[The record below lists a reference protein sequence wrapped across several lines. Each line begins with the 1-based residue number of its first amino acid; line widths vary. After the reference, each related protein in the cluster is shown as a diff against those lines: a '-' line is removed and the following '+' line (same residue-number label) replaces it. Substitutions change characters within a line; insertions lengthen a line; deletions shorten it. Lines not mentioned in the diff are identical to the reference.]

1 MPQAGTSRATMEP
14 AELGLRERK
23 KQRTRRALRMA
34 AIRLVAERGLDGVS
48 VDEIA
53 AAAEVSTRTFFNYFP
68 TKDEAIVGLDPE
80 DIREITEAVSA
91 RRADESPLEALREV
105 MLQRAALVA
114 PEQADLWPLR
124 LAIIRR
130 HPHLMAANAASW
142 SSYEN
147 ALAEA
152 AGRRCGLDPA
162 RDPYPAVLVAAV
174 LAVVRTL
181 SVRWQEFPGAPLV
194 EVLGQAFDS
203 LARGLPPPQP
213 HESSRGAAPMTTT
226 DPCTVRPEHEES

>member
-53 AAAEVSTRTFFNYFP
+53 AAAAISTRTFFNYFP

-91 RRADESPLEALREV
+91 RRADESRLEALREV

-114 PEQADLWPLR
+114 PDRPTSGRSGLR
-124 LAIIRR
+124 
-130 HPHLMAANAASW
+130 
-142 SSYEN
+142 SS
-147 ALAEA
+147 
-152 AGRRCGLDPA
+152 GGIH
-162 RDPYPAVLVAAV
+162 
-174 LAVVRTL
+174 T
-181 SVRWQEFPGAPLV
+181 
-194 EVLGQAFDS
+194 
-203 LARGLPPPQP
+203 
-213 HESSRGAAPMTTT
+213 
-226 DPCTVRPEHEES
+226 

>member
-1 MPQAGTSRATMEP
+1 
-14 AELGLRERK
+14 
-23 KQRTRRALRMA
+23 
-34 AIRLVAERGLDGVS
+34 
-48 VDEIA
+48 
-53 AAAEVSTRTFFNYFP
+53 
-68 TKDEAIVGLDPE
+68 
-80 DIREITEAVSA
+80 
-91 RRADESPLEALREV
+91 
-105 MLQRAALVA
+105 
-114 PEQADLWPLR
+114 
-124 LAIIRR
+124 
-130 HPHLMAANAASW
+130 MAANAASW

-152 AGRRCGLDPA
+152 VGRRCGLDPA